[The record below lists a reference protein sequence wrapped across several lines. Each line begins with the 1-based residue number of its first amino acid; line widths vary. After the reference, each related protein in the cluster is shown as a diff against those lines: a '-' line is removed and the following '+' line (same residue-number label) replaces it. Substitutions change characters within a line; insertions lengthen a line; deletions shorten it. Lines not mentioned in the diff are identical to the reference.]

1 LIFETKVI
9 FEPKVVNRHRA
20 HSGESGSVVV
30 EAAVIV
36 PVAMLI
42 VLLAVQV
49 CLWAHAS
56 TLVQGAATAGEQ
68 AATVFGGSPAA
79 GQTAARQELTATASQ
94 VVMDPTVQ
102 AQATPGGVVQVKVSG
117 TAEAIIPWLK
127 LPVSATRSGLSQ
139 EFRTSG

>member
-1 LIFETKVI
+1 MAGS
-9 FEPKVVNRHRA
+9 R
-20 HSGESGSVVV
+20 ESGALVV

-68 AATVFGGSPAA
+68 AATVLGGSPAT
-79 GQTAARQELTATASQ
+79 GQKAAREELTATASQ
-94 VVMDPTVQ
+94 VVVDPTVH
-102 AQATPGGVVQVKVSG
+102 AQGMAGGVVDVTVSG
-117 TAEAIIPWLK
+117 TTEAIIPWLR

-139 EFRTSG
+139 EFRSSG